1 MDEKTNNSTER
12 TRAYN
17 ALFKPK
23 NIVIIGASDNLSK
36 PGGKVLRNILDHGYG
51 GVLRVV
57 NPGADSISGVPSFK
71 SVDDLPDTPELAI
84 VAIPAPFVVPT
95 LENLAARG
103 TQAVI
108 VLTSGFGE
116 KDEKGKEE
124 EERMRVIADSA
135 HMILIGPNCSG
146 FMTPHYSG
154 KFAGLIPDL
163 KRKSVDIISGSG
175 ATVDFVMEQAVYRG
189 LSFCNVVNVG
199 NSAQT
204 GVEDLVAL
212 YDENYGEDSAPILMV
227 YLESLKKPWLFL
239 KHARQL
245 TEKGCSIVG
254 IKSGVTGSGA
264 RAAASHTGAMATDEV
279 TVEALFR
286 KAGIIRVR
294 SKVEMVDVACVLA
307 AVQGRLKG
315 NRACVIS
322 DAGGPGVMLADEL
335 ERQGVEVPILKDGT
349 RKKLSQ
355 VLPPESSV
363 ANPID
368 CLPTRTASQIKEI
381 LKIIEAE
388 EKGSIDIVAVMAGN
402 PGMLENGEL
411 YEEISR
417 AIDTSEIPVIPVLS
431 STTTCADLIKNFT
444 SQGRYYFQDEVP
456 LGAAIGKV
464 VHRPRLWEP
473 SAILQDYDRVAIES
487 ILSGREGAL
496 DPATAKEL
504 LSKAGF
510 RFPRQIEVFSEEG
523 FLAACGNIGY
533 PLVMKVIGPLHKSDM
548 GGVRVGIPQQEAALS
563 AWNDLMAIEGAMG
576 ILVQEMI
583 PGIEVILGA
592 SRAGGDLGHLVMFGL
607 GGIYTEVLKDVRF
620 ALSPLAKKECF
631 EMIRAIRGYPILE
644 GVRGEKGVSVER
656 IADYLERLGRL
667 VSDFPAIREID
678 INPLK
683 GSGTDLFVVDAR
695 IIVE

>member
-1 MDEKTNNSTER
+1 MDEKTSDSTER

-17 ALFKPK
+17 ALFRPK

-36 PGGKVLRNILDHGYG
+36 PGGKVLKNILDHGYA

-84 VAIPAPFVVPT
+84 VAIPAPFVIPT
-95 LENLAARG
+95 LENLATRG
-103 TQAVI
+103 TKAVI

-124 EERMRVIADSA
+124 EERMRLIADSA
-135 HMILIGPNCSG
+135 RMILIGPNCSG

-175 ATVDFVMEQAVYRG
+175 ATVDFIMEQAVYRG

-227 YLESLKKPWLFL
+227 YLESLKKPGLFL

-307 AVQGRLKG
+307 ATQGHLMKG
-315 NRACVIS
+315 NRVCIIS
-322 DAGGPGVMLADEL
+322 DAGGPGVMLSDEL

-349 RKKLSQ
+349 QKKLGQ
-355 VLPPESSV
+355 ILPPESSV
-363 ANPID
+363 TNPID

-381 LKIIEAE
+381 LRIIEEE
-388 EKGSIDIVAVMAGN
+388 EKESIDIIAVMVGN
-402 PGMLENGEL
+402 PGMSENDEL
-411 YEEISR
+411 YGEISR
-417 AIDTSEIPVIPVLS
+417 AIDTSGIPVIPVLS
-431 STTTCADLIKNFT
+431 STTTCAGLIQNFT
-444 SQGRYYFQDEVP
+444 AQGKYYFQDEVP
-456 LGAAIGKV
+456 LGAAIGQI

-473 SAILQDYDRVAIES
+473 SPMLLDYDRQAMEGV
-487 ILSGREGAL
+487 LSGREGAL
-496 DPATAKEL
+496 EPATVKEL
-504 LSKAGF
+504 LIKAGF
-510 RFPRQIEVFSEEG
+510 SFPRQIEVSSEEG
-523 FLAACGNIGY
+523 LLAACENIGY
-533 PLVMKVIGPLHKSDM
+533 PLAMKVIGPLHKSDV
-548 GGVRVGIPQQEAALS
+548 GGVRVGISQEDGALS
-563 AWNDLMAIEGAMG
+563 AWNDLLAIKGATG
-576 ILVQEMI
+576 VLIQEMVT
-583 PGIEVILGA
+583 GIEVILGA
-592 SRAGGDLGHLVMFGL
+592 SRADDLGHLVMFGL
-607 GGIYTEVLKDVRF
+607 GGIYTEVFKDVRF
-620 ALSPLAKKECF
+620 VLSPLAKEECF

-644 GVRGEKGVSVER
+644 GVRGEKGVAVER

-667 VSDFPAIREID
+667 VTDFPAIKEID

-695 IIVE
+695 IIVG